1 MFSTAGT
8 LVWRDVVGKRWVRC
22 GVWQAVITASV
33 WLFWETLISILLS
46 PSSHGSHELSRSS
59 FVSSLWALIRFLS
72 FQVSQVLFL
81 TGQTFVSAPEEA
93 DSVSLVDLIGQL
105 IRLAWRAGVG
115 RSRGDHFASD
125 VGELRRKIRTF
136 LDYTSFLIL
145 CVLSGI
151 LAFCSLLSFTHSP
164 ARRLSA
170 LDCGIR
176 GTALGLLYAG
186 WQIYHMRV
194 TLRFPVIQRQL
205 FFAFKLGVPSALE
218 TSLYAAAFTLPL
230 GEVSSLIVPTGATA
244 SSRNTRENELLFFF
258 WRQLFLSAAAF
269 FVVFCWE
276 CCHHIIQVI
285 QTKRHV
291 LAPPL
296 GSSAAE
302 TDPTD
307 LLLMV
312 LEESDPGSL
321 VQYHAYLDLCVVSDS
336 NVDTWRRAAFFEE
349 TGDTYKRL
357 IRACLKKLDGLT
369 IRLAQRLEVGE
380 AEKNA
385 DFLKQQVQ
393 PSPGDTRAYA
403 FQLGNVKAYFRDSQ
417 VCTWSA
423 RTVASLT
430 AASRYEDRYGV
441 AQLHGCN
448 TAVVSS
454 LLSCLL
460 VIEVYLGRRSSPRAV
475 TFVPNSIK
483 WTVPSRGSFTEVGKK
498 QGHPFGKRTIMHK
511 KAYAMADVL
520 RTSIYQIVSV
530 FGEEMVHVGSLGRGT
545 AIAERDWLSC
555 QKPLYGTHEMH
566 LQKLGMFLQY
576 RIG

>member
-1 MFSTAGT
+1 MVSTVGT
-8 LVWRDVVGKRWVRC
+8 LVWRDIVGKRWARC
-22 GVWQAVITASV
+22 GVWQAVIATCL
-33 WLFWETLISILLS
+33 WCCWEAVIFPLLS
-46 PSSHGSHELSRSS
+46 PSSNEPRQFS
-59 FVSSLWALIRFLS
+59 FLPSLWALIRFLS
-72 FQVSQVLFL
+72 FQVSQLLFL
-81 TGQTFVSAPEEA
+81 AGQTFVSAPEEA
-93 DSVSLVDLIGQL
+93 DTVSLIDIIGQL
-105 IRLAWRAGVG
+105 TKLAWRAGVG

-125 VGELRRKIRTF
+125 VAELRRKIRTF
-136 LDYTSFLIL
+136 LDYCSFTFA
-145 CVLSGI
+145 CVLSGV
-151 LAFCSLLSFTHSP
+151 LGFCSLLSFTYSP
-164 ARRLSA
+164 AKRLSA
-170 LDCGIR
+170 LDSGIR
-176 GTALGLLYAG
+176 GAVLGLLYVG
-186 WQIYHMRV
+186 WQFYHARV
-194 TLRFPVIQRQL
+194 TLRFPIIQRL
-205 FFAFKLGVPSALE
+205 LYFAFKLGIPGALE
-218 TSLYAAAFTLPL
+218 TSLYAAAFMLPL
-230 GEVSSLIVPTGATA
+230 GEVSSLILQSGPTG
-244 SSRNTRENELLFFF
+244 SSRNTQGIQLLTILKH
-258 WRQLFLSAAAF
+258 QLLLSAAAF
-269 FVVFCWE
+269 FVVFCWDS
-276 CCHHIIQVI
+276 CHHLIQVI

-302 TDPTD
+302 TDPTE

-312 LEESDPGSL
+312 LEESEPGSL
-321 VQYHAYLDLCVVSDS
+321 VQYHAYLDLCLVAES

-357 IRACLKKLDGLT
+357 IGACLKKLDGLT
-369 IRLAQRLEVGE
+369 IRLAQGLEVGE

-385 DFLKQQVQ
+385 EFLKQQMQ
-393 PSPGDTRAYA
+393 PSPGDNRQYA
-403 FQLGNVKAYFRDSQ
+403 FHLGNVKAYFRDSQ

-430 AASRYEDRYGV
+430 AASRFEDRYGV

-460 VIEVYLGRRSSPRAV
+460 VIEVYLGRRSNARGV

-483 WTVPSRGSFTEVGKK
+483 WTLPSRGAFTEVGKK
-498 QGHPFGKRTIMHK
+498 QGYPFGKRTIMHK

-520 RTSIYQIVSV
+520 RTSLYQIVSV
-530 FGEEMVHVGSLGRGT
+530 FGEEMIQVGSGGRGT
-545 AIAERDWLSC
+545 TIAERDWLSC